1 MAVLRM
7 KTIVKIGFAGLL
19 SAVLMTSASAEM
31 TKMQKAKHASPMP
44 SLMMLIQMNASE
56 LGLDDEQLEIV
67 QDWKRENHHH
77 VNHLIKEIID
87 TEKELHQIT
96 LEGADEDEKDELR
109 DIILEARG
117 ELIDTKHRCVTKM
130 KKTLDK
136 EQWAQLMKMR
146 EQQARVAASGQKAG
160 NEIQAFLRVS
170 PMPKLMAIVLMHNKE
185 LNLSG
190 EQKKALENWRLKN
203 MNHWAMLFDQVLT
216 TEKQITQDAL
226 GMKDA
231 KLLMAEFDRMA
242 DKRREMA
249 QMSLACRDNM
259 KKVLNAEQWETL
271 LTLFKRY
278 M

>member
-1 MAVLRM
+1 MAILGKKMVM
-7 KTIVKIGFAGLL
+7 AFGMMALL
-19 SAVLMTSASAEM
+19 SGQPLMAEM
-31 TKMQKAKHASPMP
+31 TKMQKAKHVSPMP
-44 SLMMLIQMNASE
+44 NLMMLVQMNASD

-67 QDWKRENHHH
+67 QNWKHDHHHH
-77 VNHLIKEIID
+77 VNHLMKEILD

-117 ELIDTKHRCVTKM
+117 ELIDIKHRCVTTM
-130 KKTLDK
+130 KKTLDE
-136 EQWAQLMKMR
+136 EQWAQLMKIR
-146 EQQARVAASGQKAG
+146 EQRNRVAQSGNKAG

-170 PMPKLMAIVLMHNKE
+170 PMPKLMAIVLMHSKE
-185 LNLSG
+185 LALSAK
-190 EQKKALENWRLKN
+190 QNKALENWRLKN

-216 TEKQITQDAL
+216 HEKQITQDAL
-226 GMKDA
+226 QMKDA
-231 KLLMAEFDRMA
+231 KTLMKEFDDMA

-249 QMSLACRDNM
+249 RMSLACRDNM
-259 KKVLNAEQWETL
+259 KKVLDDNQWETL